1 VAVNSVSKAA
11 LVATKR
17 NPVIA
22 SFYRRLLDAG
32 KVKKAA
38 LVACMRKLLTMIN
51 AMARTMTDW
60 NPEMSRNPIVVE
72 A

>member
-1 VAVNSVSKAA
+1 MYRAA

-22 SFYRRLLDAG
+22 AFYRRLLNAG

-38 LVACMRKLLTMIN
+38 LVACMRKLLTIVNALMRAMIVWDPRSIN
-51 AMARTMTDW
+51 KH
-60 NPEMSRNPIVVE
+60 VVTE
-72 A
+72 AQ

>member
-1 VAVNSVSKAA
+1 MAA

-22 SFYRRLLDAG
+22 AFYRRLLDAG
-32 KVKKAA
+32 KVKKVA
-38 LVACMRKLLTMIN
+38 LVACMRKLLTIVN
-51 AMARTMTDW
+51 AMMRVMTFW
-60 NPEMSRNPIVVE
+60 NPELSKKYVAME